1 MNTRYLAIVPCYN
14 VGDACK
20 PVLQQVLRH
29 IDICIAIDD
38 GSTDKTASVI
48 EGLQLPGV
56 ELLKHQTNLGKG
68 KALITGFR
76 HAIESYPELDSIIT
90 LDGDGQHD
98 PNLIPNFIQ
107 QHEQENAD
115 LVYGNRMTNL
125 RGMPLHRQW
134 LNALSNS
141 IVSGIC
147 KMRIHDSQ
155 CGFRLYSTKLLRLV
169 LDELRSERYE
179 FETEIL
185 IRACKKQLKISW
197 VPIPTIYSAETT
209 ALSNHSLSDVIRI
222 GKLLRSIRRQ

>member
-20 PVLQQVLRH
+20 PVLSQVLRH
-29 IDICIAIDD
+29 VNICIAVDD
-38 GSTDKTASVI
+38 GSTDQTSAVI
-48 EGLQLPGV
+48 EGLKLPGL
-56 ELLKHQTNLGKG
+56 ELVKHSTNLGKG

-76 HAIESYPELDSIIT
+76 HAIELYPDLDSIIT

-98 PNLIPNFIQ
+98 PNLIPNFLQ
-107 QHEQENAD
+107 QHEQESAD
-115 LVYGNRMTNL
+115 LVYGNRMTEM
-125 RGMPLHRQW
+125 REMPLHRKW
-134 LNALSNS
+134 LNALSNNL
-141 IVSGIC
+141 ISGIC

-155 CGFRLYSTKLLRLV
+155 CGFRLYSTKLLHMV

-179 FETEIL
+179 LETEIL

-209 ALSNHSLSDVIRI
+209 ALSHHSLSDVIRI

>member
-14 VGDACK
+14 VGEACR
-20 PVLQQVLRH
+20 PVLTQVLRH
-29 IDICIAIDD
+29 VNVCIPVDD

-48 EGLQLPGV
+48 EELRLPGLDIV
-56 ELLKHQTNLGKG
+56 KHQTNLGKG

-76 HAIESYPELDSIIT
+76 HAIEKYPELDSIIT

-115 LVYGNRMTNL
+115 LVYGNRMTEL
-125 RGMPLHRQW
+125 REMPLHRRW
-134 LNALSNS
+134 LNALSNNL
-141 IVSGIC
+141 ISGIC

-155 CGFRLYSTKLLRLV
+155 CGFRLYSIKLLSLV
-169 LDELRSERYE
+169 LEELKSERYE
-179 FETEIL
+179 LETEIL

-209 ALSNHSLSDVIRI
+209 ALSHHSLSDVIRI